1 MIDYQK
7 LIASKEAEK
16 KLLLLAYLESEKTV
30 RDQAFFSVAIA
41 GVEKIIKEYTIKLTQ
56 IS

>member
-16 KLLLLAYLESEKTV
+16 KLLLLAYLESSKTSKDILFYS
-30 RDQAFFSVAIA
+30 RALIGIDQT
-41 GVEKIIKEYTIKLTQ
+41 IKEYTIKLTQ

>member
-16 KLLLLAYLESEKTV
+16 KNLLLAYLESEKTYIDLLFYCNAIIV
-30 RDQAFFSVAIA
+30 IDQ
-41 GVEKIIKEYTIKLTQ
+41 IIKEYTIKLTQ
-56 IS
+56 

>member
-16 KLLLLAYLESEKTV
+16 KNLLLAYLESSKTSKDILFYS
-30 RDQAFFSVAIA
+30 RALIGIDQT
-41 GVEKIIKEYTIKLTQ
+41 IKEYTIKLTQ
-56 IS
+56 K